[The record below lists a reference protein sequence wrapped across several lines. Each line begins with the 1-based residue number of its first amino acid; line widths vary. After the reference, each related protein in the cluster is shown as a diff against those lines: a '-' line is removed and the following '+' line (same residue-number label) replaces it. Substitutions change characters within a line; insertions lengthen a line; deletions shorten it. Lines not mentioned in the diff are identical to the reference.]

1 MCDVIRTLYNV
12 PMEKRVRLEVHVPG
26 LREGESVRVSGN
38 VAELGEWNVHR
49 SKPLSKRD
57 GWASLKLS
65 SI

>member
-1 MCDVIRTLYNV
+1 M
-12 PMEKRVRLEVHVPG
+12 RLEVHVPG

-38 VAELGEWNVHR
+38 IAELGEWNVHR

-65 SI
+65 SIET